1 MERALETSWG
11 GNRQGRYLG
20 EDRQDCLCPL
30 CGSALAAWS
39 IGFEAG
45 LVVANGG
52 SVQLTKTEGAVFGR
66 LLKSF
71 RGFVRK
77 ESLYH
82 EVVSAKYAEAD
93 WPSEKVIDVY
103 ICHLRRKLCE
113 VGLKI
118 ETRVGYGWRLVE
130 AAEAVG

>member
-1 MERALETSWG
+1 
-11 GNRQGRYLG
+11 
-20 EDRQDCLCPL
+20 
-30 CGSALAAWS
+30 
-39 IGFEAG
+39 
-45 LVVANGG
+45 VVANGAL
-52 SVQLTKTEGAVFGR
+52 VQLTKKEGVVFGR

-82 EVVSAKYAEAD
+82 EVVSVKYTEAD
-93 WPSEKVIDVY
+93 WPSDKVIDVY